1 MNEFLGVLDM
11 PFITFL
17 KNAKQINII
26 VYAEL
31 TDI

>member
-1 MNEFLGVLDM
+1 MNAVEELMYHLEWK
-11 PFITFL
+11 L
-17 KNAKQINII
+17 KNVKQINII